1 MKLRAMLAAGAL
13 AASSV
18 AFGIAGLGTVETAG
32 ANDTIDSYKT
42 PTGDFVD
49 TDPIGSIKRGIEEIS
64 GTYSDNIAPVANLEV
79 GASSDIMFQRR
90 EGEQVLRGETITA
103 TKDYAFVGGV
113 YANDGFTA
121 IDVTDP
127 ENPELLAE
135 VSCGGFHNDIIVW
148 EQYVVIGHDGGAG
161 ACDGLEGLWGPPSG
175 AGIWIFDATDPAN
188 PVLVHSVGEN
198 GFMPSQKLTQ
208 ATHNIS
214 LNPREGLVYY
224 STAGFHPNPVWG
236 AFSLQGDVT
245 QNMSIEHPMGAL
257 AARSDGTAGADG
269 CHDQGL
275 AFGVVD
281 ATGAERDL
289 VFCAAIGN
297 TLIWDIT
304 EDPTN
309 PVHVA
314 TIVNP
319 SINIHH
325 GARLAPDGHTLL
337 LNDELGGAAAG
348 VCTGG
353 APTGTQFAY
362 DISVPEAPVPIGYGA
377 TDELQGMD
385 SGPDDVSA
393 CTSHF
398 YNFISPDQNA
408 DAKQLSVTGW
418 YRSGAVIHDFTRVAG
433 VAPVGAAPVYARAAP
448 DNTQMWTAY
457 AYRGYIYSASYGGE
471 TGFFV
476 YTLDGYTPEEG
487 AAAEEYPTP
496 LPYDEGT
503 SWGPWTGG
511 AGTGAVGPPDTG
523 A

>member
-1 MKLRAMLAAGAL
+1 MKLRATLAAGVL

-18 AFGIAGLGTVETAG
+18 AFGVTGLGTLDTGTDA
-32 ANDTIDSYKT
+32 TIDTWKIQ
-42 PTGDFVD
+42 TGDYID
-49 TDPIGSIKRGIEEIS
+49 TDPIGSVKRGIDEIP
-64 GTYSDNIAPVANLEV
+64 GTYTENIEPLVNLEV
-79 GASSDIMFQRR
+79 GSSSDMMFQRR
-90 EGEQVLRGETITA
+90 EGEQVLKGETITA
-103 TKDYAFVGGV
+103 TKDYVFVGGV
-113 YANDGFTA
+113 EENDGFTA

-127 ENPELLAE
+127 ENPEVLSS
-135 VSCGGFHNDIIVW
+135 VTCGGFHNDIIVW
-148 EQYVVIGHDGGAG
+148 EQYVVIGFDGGAG
-161 ACDGLEGLWGPPSG
+161 PCDGASIPSG
-175 AGIWIFDATDPAN
+175 SGIYIFDATDPAN
-188 PVLVHSVGEN
+188 PEFVHSVGEN
-198 GFMPSQKLTQ
+198 GFSPSQQLTQ

-224 STAGFHPNPVWG
+224 STAGFHTNPVWG
-236 AFSLQGDVT
+236 AFSLKGDVT
-245 QNMSIEHPMGAL
+245 KNQSVEHPMGAL
-257 AARSDGTAGADG
+257 AARTDGTAGADG

-275 AFGVVD
+275 AFDVTD
-281 ATGAERDL
+281 AAGTTRDL
-289 VFCAAIGN
+289 LFCAAIGN

-309 PVHVA
+309 PVHVS

-362 DISVPEAPVPIGYGA
+362 DISVPEAPVPIGYGS
-377 TDELQGMD
+377 TDELQSD
-385 SGPDDVSA
+385 TDVSA

-398 YNFISPDQNA
+398 YNFISPEQNA

-418 YRSGAVIHDFTRVAG
+418 YRSGAVIHDFTRVADVG
-433 VAPVGAAPVYARAAP
+433 PIGAAPVYARATP
-448 DNTQMWTAY
+448 DNARMWTAY
-457 AYRGYIYSASYGGE
+457 AHRGYIYSASYGGE

-476 YTLDGYTPEEG
+476 YSLDGYTPGTEG
-487 AAAEEYPTP
+487 APAEVAEP

-503 SWGPWTGG
+503 SWGPWSG
-511 AGTGAVGPPDTG
+511 GTGVSYEAD
-523 A
+523 ADA

>member
-18 AFGIAGLGTVETAG
+18 AFGVVGLGTVETAG
-32 ANDTIDSYKT
+32 ANGTIDSYKM

-49 TDPIGSIKRGIEEIS
+49 TDPIGSVKRGVDEIP
-64 GTYSDNIAPVANLEV
+64 GTYTDNIEPLVNLEI
-79 GASSDIMFQRR
+79 GSSSDIMFQRR
-90 EGEQVLRGETITA
+90 EGEQVLAGETITA

-113 YANDGFTA
+113 EENDGFTA
-121 IDVTDP
+121 IDITDP
-127 ENPELLAE
+127 ENPEVLAE
-135 VSCGGFHNDIIVW
+135 VQCGGFHNDIIVW

-161 ACDGLEGLWGPPSG
+161 PCDGLEALKTVPTG

-188 PVLVHSVGEN
+188 PVLVHSVGE
-198 GFMPSQKLTQ
+198 GGIQPTQQLTQ

-224 STAGFHPNPVWG
+224 STAGFHTNPVWG
-236 AFSLQGDVT
+236 AFSLKGDVT
-245 QNMSIEHPMGAL
+245 QNTSIEHPMGVL
-257 AARSDGTAGADG
+257 AGRSDGTAGADG

-275 AFGVVD
+275 AFDVVD
-281 ATGAERDL
+281 ATGAERDF

-309 PVHVA
+309 PVHVS

-362 DISVPEAPVPIGYGA
+362 DISVPEAPVAIGYGA
-377 TDELQGMD
+377 TDELQSD
-385 SGPDDVSA
+385 TNLSA

-398 YNFISPDQNA
+398 YNFISPEQNA

-418 YRSGAVIHDFTRVAG
+418 YRSGAVIHDFTRAAG
-433 VAPVGAAPVYARAAP
+433 VAPVGPAPVHARATP
-448 DNTQMWTAY
+448 DNAAMWTAY
-457 AYRGYIYSASYGGE
+457 AHRGYIYSASYGGE

-476 YTLDGYTPEEG
+476 YSLDGYTPGTEG
-487 AAAEEYPTP
+487 APAEVAEP
-496 LPYDEGT
+496 LPFDEGT

-511 AGTGAVGPPDTG
+511 ADTG

>member
-1 MKLRAMLAAGAL
+1 VKLRAMLAAGVL

-18 AFGIAGLGTVETAG
+18 AFGVTGLGIVDTG
-32 ANDTIDSYKT
+32 ATNDTIDSYKV
-42 PTGDFVD
+42 PTGDFID
-49 TDPIGSIKRGIEEIS
+49 TDPLGSVKRGIDEIP
-64 GTYSDNIAPVANLEV
+64 GTYTDNIEPVVNLEV

-90 EGEQVLRGETITA
+90 DGEQVLRGETITA

-113 YANDGFTA
+113 YENNGFTA

-127 ENPELLAE
+127 ENPEVLAE
-135 VSCGGFHNDIIVW
+135 VSCGGFHNDIVVY
-148 EQYVVIGHDGGAG
+148 EQYVVIGHDGGAQ
-161 ACDGLEGLWGPPSG
+161 AHCDGRTGLPSG
-175 AGIWIFDATDPAN
+175 AGIYVYDVSDPAN
-188 PVLVHSVGEN
+188 PEFVHAVGEN
-198 GFMPSQKLTQ
+198 GRLPSQKLTQ

-214 LNPREGLVYY
+214 LNPREGMVYY
-224 STAGFHPNPVWG
+224 STAGFHTDPVWG
-236 AFSLQGDVT
+236 AFSLKGDVT
-245 QNMSIEHPMGAL
+245 QNESVEHNMGLL
-257 AARSDGTAGADG
+257 AARTDGTAAADG

-275 AFGVVD
+275 AFGVTD

-289 VFCAAIGN
+289 LFCAAIGT

-309 PVHVA
+309 PVHVS

-337 LNDELGGAAAG
+337 VNDELGGAAAG

-377 TDELQGMD
+377 TDELQSD
-385 SGPDDVSA
+385 TDVSA

-398 YNFISPDQNA
+398 YNFIAPEQNA
-408 DAKQLSVTGW
+408 DGAQLSVTGW
-418 YRSGAVIHDFTRVAG
+418 YRSGVVVHDFTRLADLG
-433 VAPVGAAPVYARAAP
+433 PIGAAPVYARAAP
-448 DNTQMWTAY
+448 EGAVMWTGY
-457 AYRGYIYSASYGGE
+457 AYRGYLYSASYGGE

-476 YTLDGYTPEEG
+476 YRLDGYTPGTDG
-487 AAAEEYPTP
+487 APAEVAEP
-496 LPYDEGT
+496 LPFDAGT

-511 AGTGAVGPPDTG
+511 TSPVEPTDTPAVDTEG
-523 A
+523 